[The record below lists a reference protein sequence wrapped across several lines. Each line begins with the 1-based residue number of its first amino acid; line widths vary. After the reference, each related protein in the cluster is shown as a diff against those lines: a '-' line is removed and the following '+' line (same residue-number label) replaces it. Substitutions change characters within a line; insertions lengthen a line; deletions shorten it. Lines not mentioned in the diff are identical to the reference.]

1 MNQKTTFS
9 PALQEATGEI
19 LYGLTND
26 YMFRI
31 LFQKNKL
38 DIKMILNTHQQIDLE
53 MQVNDYHDWPE
64 RSIGYLCRM
73 YDSLEHGEE
82 YIDTKPAIHIGIL
95 DYTPFPEQPLFY
107 SKNQIMDV
115 NTQRIYSDKF
125 TIFVLDLSKV
135 DLATQDDC
143 LWGINKWAKLFKATL
158 VTTFT
163 LYYNISIPNISYCNL
178 QFVQIPAVFPLGIPH
193 IFAEKVL
200 PFVAVQTYYIIELYA
215 HNIEKAL
222 STAVYNGLI
231 P

>member
-125 TIFVLDLSKV
+125 TIFVLDLSKA

-143 LWGINKWAKLFKATL
+143 LWGINKWAKLFKAAL
-158 VTTFT
+158 VTAFT

-215 HNIEKAL
+215 HNNK
-222 STAVYNGLI
+222 
-231 P
+231 

>member
-215 HNIEKAL
+215 HNNK
-222 STAVYNGLI
+222 
-231 P
+231 

>member
-95 DYTPFPEQPLFY
+95 DYTPFPAQPLFY

-125 TIFVLDLSKV
+125 TIFVLDLSKA

-143 LWGINKWAKLFKATL
+143 LWGINKWAKLFKAAL
-158 VTTFT
+158 VTAFT

-215 HNIEKAL
+215 HNNK
-222 STAVYNGLI
+222 
-231 P
+231 

>member
-125 TIFVLDLSKV
+125 TIFVLALSKA

-143 LWGINKWAKLFKATL
+143 LWGINKWAKLFKAAL

-215 HNIEKAL
+215 HNNK
-222 STAVYNGLI
+222 
-231 P
+231 

>member
-64 RSIGYLCRM
+64 RSIGYLCHM

-95 DYTPFPEQPLFY
+95 DYTPFPAQPLFY

-125 TIFVLDLSKV
+125 TIFVLDLSKA

-143 LWGINKWAKLFKATL
+143 LWGINKWAKLFKAAL
-158 VTTFT
+158 VTAFT

-178 QFVQIPAVFPLGIPH
+178 PFVQIPAVFPLGIPH

-215 HNIEKAL
+215 HNNK
-222 STAVYNGLI
+222 
-231 P
+231 

>member
-1 MNQKTTFS
+1 
-9 PALQEATGEI
+9 
-19 LYGLTND
+19 
-26 YMFRI
+26 MFRI

-64 RSIGYLCRM
+64 RSIGCLCRM

-125 TIFVLDLSKV
+125 TIFVLDLSK
-135 DLATQDDC
+135 A
-143 LWGINKWAKLFKATL
+143 AL

-215 HNIEKAL
+215 HNNK
-222 STAVYNGLI
+222 
-231 P
+231 

>member
-1 MNQKTTFS
+1 MIQKTTFS

-215 HNIEKAL
+215 HNNK
-222 STAVYNGLI
+222 
-231 P
+231 

>member
-64 RSIGYLCRM
+64 RSIGYLCHM

-95 DYTPFPEQPLFY
+95 DYTPFPAQPLFY

-125 TIFVLDLSKV
+125 TIFVLDLSKA

-143 LWGINKWAKLFKATL
+143 LWGINKWAKLFKAAL

-215 HNIEKAL
+215 HNNK
-222 STAVYNGLI
+222 
-231 P
+231 

>member
-95 DYTPFPEQPLFY
+95 DYTPFPAQPLFY

-125 TIFVLDLSKV
+125 TIFVLDLSKA
-135 DLATQDDC
+135 DLATQGDC
-143 LWGINKWAKLFKATL
+143 LWGINK
-158 VTTFT
+158 
-163 LYYNISIPNISYCNL
+163 
-178 QFVQIPAVFPLGIPH
+178 
-193 IFAEKVL
+193 
-200 PFVAVQTYYIIELYA
+200 
-215 HNIEKAL
+215 
-222 STAVYNGLI
+222 
-231 P
+231 

>member
-143 LWGINKWAKLFKATL
+143 LWGINKWAKLFNATL

-215 HNIEKAL
+215 HNNK
-222 STAVYNGLI
+222 
-231 P
+231 

>member
-38 DIKMILNTHQQIDLE
+38 DIKMILNTHQQIDLA
-53 MQVNDYHDWPE
+53 MQVNDYHDWSE

-82 YIDTKPAIHIGIL
+82 YIDTKPEIHIGIL

-125 TIFVLDLSKV
+125 TIFVLDLSKA

-143 LWGINKWAKLFKATL
+143 LWGINKWAKLFKAAL

-215 HNIEKAL
+215 HNNK
-222 STAVYNGLI
+222 
-231 P
+231 

>member
-38 DIKMILNTHQQIDLE
+38 DIKMILNTHQQIDLA
-53 MQVNDYHDWPE
+53 MQVNDYHDWSE

-82 YIDTKPAIHIGIL
+82 YIDTKPEIHIGIL

-125 TIFVLDLSKV
+125 TIFVLDLSKA

-143 LWGINKWAKLFKATL
+143 LWGINKWAKLFKAAL
-158 VTTFT
+158 VTAFT
-163 LYYNISIPNISYCNL
+163 LFYNISIPNISYCNL

-215 HNIEKAL
+215 HNNK
-222 STAVYNGLI
+222 
-231 P
+231 